1 MHTSLNKILTN
12 CKTLMLDMDGTI
24 LDLAYD
30 SSIWLDLVPREYA
43 KIKGISLDE
52 ANLRLN
58 KYFVSMQGTLQWYSL
73 DHWSDLLGIDILR
86 IHELQKNN
94 IQYLQDAEYFL
105 RKIKSYDIRLLLVTN
120 SFRSILDLKSEVT
133 GIDKYFDQMYV
144 SHDFGAPK
152 ESQIF
157 WERFNEIETFDC
169 RQTTFVDDTE
179 SVLDS
184 AREFGI
190 DSLVQITLPDSR
202 KKEQVAENYL
212 GLKGIN
218 QLINNNGCS
227 N

>member
-1 MHTSLNKILTN
+1 MHTSLNKILIN

-73 DHWSDLLGIDILR
+73 DNWSDLLDIDILK
-86 IHELQKNN
+86 IHEEQKDN
-94 IQYLQDAEYFL
+94 IQYLKDAEYFL
-105 RKIKSYDIRLLLVTN
+105 NKINTYDIRLILVTN

-133 GIDKYFDQMYV
+133 GLNKYFDEMYV

-152 ESQIF
+152 ESQLF
-157 WERFNEIETFDC
+157 WERFKKIESFDC
-169 RQTTFVDDTE
+169 SQTTFVDDTE

-184 AREFGI
+184 AQKFGI
-190 DSLVQITLPDSR
+190 DSLVHITLPDSR
-202 KKEQVAENYL
+202 QKEKIAENYF
-212 GLKGIN
+212 GLKGVK
-218 QLINNNGCS
+218 QLLDS
-227 N
+227 

>member
-30 SSIWLDLVPREYA
+30 SSIWLDLVPKEYA
-43 KIKGISLDE
+43 QKKGISLKD
-52 ANLRLN
+52 ANIELH

-86 IHELQKNN
+86 IHESQKNN

>member
-1 MHTSLNKILTN
+1 
-12 CKTLMLDMDGTI
+12 
-24 LDLAYD
+24 
-30 SSIWLDLVPREYA
+30 
-43 KIKGISLDE
+43 
-52 ANLRLN
+52 
-58 KYFVSMQGTLQWYSL
+58 
-73 DHWSDLLGIDILR
+73 
-86 IHELQKNN
+86 
-94 IQYLQDAEYFL
+94 
-105 RKIKSYDIRLLLVTN
+105 
-120 SFRSILDLKSEVT
+120 
-133 GIDKYFDQMYV
+133 MYV

>member
-1 MHTSLNKILTN
+1 MHTSLNKILIN

-73 DHWSDLLGIDILR
+73 DNWSDLLDIDILK
-86 IHELQKNN
+86 IHEEQKDN
-94 IQYLQDAEYFL
+94 IQYLKDAEYFL
-105 RKIKSYDIRLLLVTN
+105 NKINTYDIRLILVTN

-133 GIDKYFDQMYV
+133 GLNKYFDEMYV

-152 ESQIF
+152 ESQLF
-157 WERFNEIETFDC
+157 WERFKKIESFDC
-169 RQTTFVDDTE
+169 SQTTFVDDTE

-184 AREFGI
+184 AQEFGI

-202 KKEQVAENYL
+202 QKEKIAENYF
-212 GLKGIN
+212 GLKGVK
-218 QLINNNGCS
+218 QLLDS
-227 N
+227 

>member
-30 SSIWLDLVPREYA
+30 SSIWLDLVPKEYA
-43 KIKGISLDE
+43 QKKGISLKD
-52 ANLRLN
+52 ANIELH

-105 RKIKSYDIRLLLVTN
+105 RKIKSYEIRLLLVTN

-190 DSLVQITLPDSR
+190 YSLVQITLPDSR